1 MKNFKRILAMVLA
14 VIMVVSVMMVGV
26 SADDTKATYNATAI
40 ERLNKLGIFK
50 GSTSGNMHADDDVTR
65 EQMALFTGRVM
76 TGKTATNYWETY
88 VNATTFEDIDDESAE
103 FIGAIAYAYENGVV
117 IGKSD
122 VRFDPK
128 GNVSYQDSLT
138 MVVRAL
144 GYTGLEYPNGYI
156 NKAIQLGLTNGISG
170 VAYKDNALRGVIATI
185 LYNALYA
192 ENSLFAKQ
200 FNLTS
205 GTYVLVAT
213 PQFTTAYG
221 EIIEAAVIGGYE
233 GNTINA
239 GYLAF
244 AKIDG
249 HGRIDHKTY
258 EYVKTSEIAST
269 FDTDFQNRLGYGY
282 NLTFENYKLAWA
294 DACAT
299 KTFVNYG
306 DNREMTSTAIWF
318 NEKDWNGTAYGPENF
333 LTVDGK
339 VYNAVDYN
347 DPDFKNVVGTQDI
360 VIYAPT
366 LAGTL
371 INEYRYFYNA
381 SGDITETDGTT
392 VILKLINGKYHA
404 MGTDGQWKLAT
415 DEDYRKALQC
425 VVATTKS
432 DYTILDKTTVPAV
445 YNNYFCELT
454 MMDYDGDGEYDAAVY
469 NPYYIGFAYRDIGT
483 VFNVITDAN
492 VRASVTT
499 SLDIRNFKVT
509 GKVNAL
515 GAWGMYIF
523 KFNRFNNEI
532 NVIEVVGK
540 ASGRVTSA
548 KPGYIPFGGTKYVGS
563 TVTIGDATYAVGG
576 WDNTNLHGYHEIISF
591 VGNNDYCTGW
601 NDALATAQHPMYE
614 LFNNAYVLAGH
625 LIYGNAGRD
634 GKDEFVTFDPWDA
647 DYAINNDKIV
657 VEALTDATGVYKTVT
672 INSINGATFDNIEL
686 EAFSNYINAM
696 AAENIII
703 KPSYFF
709 NETLKAKLVATEA
722 YKQELRKLVIKNLF
736 AKDQFF
742 YFADTELVFNAMYYA
757 DLGLTIAD
765 AKDKAETMAIFEV
778 NTVAAD
784 GSLNLITEERAWY
797 DPYSNYITFDKGI
810 SDKGLINTNTIIATD
825 STVFT
830 FVCKDGIY
838 TYTGKPADGWALNL
852 KGAGIMTKILAA
864 SNSNIMIVAND
875 RKLEEVAIG
884 TADFMTVTRNYD
896 GTRVNREH
904 NNTWRVNEAD
914 VFVQNFF
921 INEEVYLVTSS
932 VVADE
937 IVFDEE
943 TNSTLY
949 VYTGLYDL
957 VNRKADVTV
966 TTNTPLNI
974 FNGTVHT
981 VNTQRIG
988 LVISIDNEGLIGG
1001 AADIEYVDPAAYA
1014 TDLSKL
1020 FALNTNADGLSGVSY
1035 GEFVGYIKSG
1045 DTVTHV
1051 VVNDGTADKQI
1062 TVTGFEFVVVYQDTT
1077 KPNYQTPA
1085 TNFVQVGDASKILEG
1100 ADIFYRIDALT
1111 GKMVAYVFNPG
1122 ILQVPTP

>member
-144 GYTGLEYPNGYI
+144 GYTGLDYPNGYI
-156 NKAIQLGLTNGISG
+156 NKAIKLGLTDGISG

-221 EIIEAAVIGGYE
+221 EIIEAATIGGYE

-239 GYLAF
+239 DYLAF

-318 NEKDWNGTAYGPENF
+318 NDKDHVYNDTTFANF
-333 LTVDGK
+333 LKVDGK

-347 DPDFKNVVGTQDI
+347 DPDFKNIVGTQDI
-360 VIYAPT
+360 VIYYPTAP
-366 LAGTL
+366 AGAA
-371 INEYRYFYNA
+371 INEYRYYYNA
-381 SGDITETDGTT
+381 DGDITTPAGA
-392 VILKLINGKYHA
+392 VILKLINGKYYA
-404 MGTDGQWKLAT
+404 ADANGQWKLAT
-415 DEDYRKALQC
+415 DEDYRKALSQ
-425 VVATTKS
+425 VPATTVS
-432 DYTILDKTTVPAV
+432 DYAIFNNATVAEI
-445 YNNYFCELT
+445 YNTYFCELT

-469 NPYYIGFAYRDIGT
+469 APYYLGVAWGDIAT
-483 VFNVITDAN
+483 RFNVVTDNAVNASITTG
-492 VRASVTT
+492 R
-499 SLDIRNFKVT
+499 DIRNFKVT
-509 GKVNAL
+509 GKASAL
-515 GAWGMYIF
+515 GAWGMYLF
-523 KFNRFNNEI
+523 KFNRFNNEV
-532 NVIEVVGK
+532 NVVDIVGRSAGTVK
-540 ASGRVTSA
+540 SA
-548 KPGYIPFGGTKYVGS
+548 KQGYIPYGGSKFVGS
-563 TVTIGDATYAVGG
+563 TATIGDATYAVGG
-576 WDNTNLHGYHEIISF
+576 WGNQELHGYTALVNSGYDGSKIAEVRLLDGRVANS
-591 VGNNDYCTGW
+591 DYSSGW
-601 NDALATAQHPMYE
+601 NEILVAAQLPMYE
-614 LFNNAYVLAGH
+614 GFNGWILGGH
-625 LIYGNAGRD
+625 LIYGYPFRD
-634 GKDEFVTFDPWDA
+634 GVNEFVVFDPWEA

-657 VEALTDATGVYKTVT
+657 VEALTDSTGVYKTVT

-686 EAFSNYINAM
+686 EAFSNYIDAM
-696 AAENIII
+696 MAENIVI

-709 NETLKAKLVATEA
+709 NETLKAKLVATEE
-722 YKQELRKLVIKNLF
+722 YKSELRKLVIKNLF
-736 AKDQFF
+736 ANGQFTYLADSDDAM
-742 YFADTELVFNAMYYA
+742 YFADM
-757 DLGLTIAD
+757 TIGE
-765 AKDKAETMAIFEV
+765 AKDAAATMAIFDV
-778 NTVAAD
+778 NNVAAD
-784 GSLNLITEERAWY
+784 GSLNLVTEERTWFNPA
-797 DPYSNYITFDKGI
+797 NRILTFDKGI
-810 SDKGLINTNTIIATD
+810 SDVGLINANTLITTD
-825 STVFT
+825 STIFT
-830 FVCKDGIY
+830 FVCEDGIY
-838 TYTGKPADGWALNL
+838 TYTGKPADGWQLDL
-852 KGAGIMTKILAA
+852 SGMTKLFAA
-864 SNSNIMIVAND
+864 SNTNIMIVANSK
-875 RKLEEVAIG
+875 KLDEVAIG
-884 TADFMTVTRNYD
+884 TADFMTVTRDFD
-896 GTRVNREH
+896 GGRVDRLH
-904 NNTWRVNEAD
+904 NDTWRVNEAD

-932 VVADE
+932 VVAE
-937 IVFDEE
+937 QIVFDKE
-943 TNSTLY
+943 TDSFLY
-949 VYTGLYDL
+949 IYTGLYDL

-966 TTNTPLNI
+966 TTNTRLNI
-974 FNGTVHT
+974 FNGT
-981 VNTQRIG
+981 TQRIG
-988 LVISIDNEGLIGG
+988 LVISIDNEGLIGNNG
-1001 AADIEYVDPAAYA
+1001 VEYVDPADYA

-1020 FALNTNADGLSGVSY
+1020 FALNAGATGFDGVSY
-1035 GEFVGYIKSG
+1035 GKYVGNIKSG
-1045 DTVTHV
+1045 STISHI
-1051 VVNDGTADKQI
+1051 VVNDGQANKQI
-1062 TVTGFEFVVVYQDTT
+1062 TVTGIEFVVVYQDTSV
-1077 KPNYQTPA
+1077 PNFTTPA
-1085 TNFVQVGDASKILEG
+1085 TMFVQVGDAARILVD
-1100 ADIFYRIDALT
+1100 ADVFYRIDDLT

-1122 ILQVPTP
+1122 IEQ

>member
-88 VNATTFEDIDDESAE
+88 VNATTFKDIDNESAE

-144 GYTGLEYPNGYI
+144 GYTGLQYPEGYI
-156 NKAIQLGLTNGISG
+156 NKAIALGLTDGISG

-221 EIIEAAVIGGYE
+221 EIIEAATLGGYE

-258 EYVKTSEIAST
+258 EYVKTSEIASA

-282 NLTFENYKLAWA
+282 DLTFENYKLAWA
-294 DACAT
+294 DECAT

-318 NEKDWNGTAYGPENF
+318 NNKDWNTTGTTFANF
-333 LTVDGK
+333 LKVDGK
-339 VYNAVDYN
+339 AYNAVDYK
-347 DPDFKNVVGTQDI
+347 DPDFKNVVGAQDI

-366 LAGTL
+366 LPAGAS
-371 INEYRYFYNA
+371 INEYRYFYNTN
-381 SGDITETDGTT
+381 GDITTADGATI
-392 VILKLINGKYHA
+392 ILKLINGKYHA
-404 MGTDGQWKLAT
+404 QGTDGQWKLAT

-425 VVATTKS
+425 VTATTTS
-432 DYTILDKTTVPAV
+432 DYAILNNTTVAEV
-445 YNNYFCELT
+445 YNNYFGELT

-469 NPYYIGFAYRDIGT
+469 TPYYIGFAYSNIGT
-483 VFNVITDAN
+483 TFNVITDAT

-509 GKVNAL
+509 GKASAL

-532 NVIEVVGK
+532 NVVEIVGK
-540 ASGRVTSA
+540 ATGRVTSA
-548 KPGYIPFGGTKYVGS
+548 KQGYIPYGGTKYVGS
-563 TVTIGDATYAVGG
+563 AATIGDATYAVGG
-576 WDNTNLHGYHEIISF
+576 WDDANLHGYHAIISY

-601 NDALATAQHPMYE
+601 NEALVAAQHPMYE

-634 GKDEFVTFDPWDA
+634 GVNEFVAFDIWDA

-686 EAFSNYINAM
+686 EAFSNYIDAM
-696 AAENIII
+696 GAENIII
-703 KPSYFF
+703 KPAYFF
-709 NETLKAKLVATEA
+709 NEALKAKLVATEA
-722 YKQELRKLVIKNLF
+722 YKAELRKLVIKNLF
-736 AKDQFF
+736 AKDQFN
-742 YFADTELVFNAMYYA
+742 YFADTDLVFDAMYYA
-757 DLGLTIAD
+757 DLNLTIAD
-765 AKDKAETMAIFEV
+765 AKAEAETMAIFEV

-784 GSLNLITEERAWY
+784 GSLNLITEERTTWNNPA
-797 DPYSNYITFDKGI
+797 NTFITFDKGI
-810 SDKGLINTNTIIATD
+810 SDKGLINASTLITTD
-825 STVFT
+825 STIFT

-838 TYTGKPADGWALNL
+838 TYTGKPANGWALDL
-852 KGAGIMTKILAA
+852 SGMTKIFAA

-875 RKLEEVAIG
+875 RYLDEVAIG
-884 TADFMTVTRNYD
+884 NADFMTVTRNFN
-896 GTRVNREH
+896 GVRVNREH
-904 NNTWRVNEAD
+904 NDTWRVNEAD

-921 INEEVYLVTSS
+921 INEEVYLVTSAL
-932 VVADE
+932 VAEE
-937 IVFDEE
+937 IVYDNE
-943 TNSTLY
+943 TNSYLY

-966 TTNTPLNI
+966 TTNVRLNV
-974 FNGTVHT
+974 FNGSVHNI
-981 VNTQRIG
+981 NTQRIG

-1001 AADIEYVDPAAYA
+1001 AADIEYVDPADYA

-1020 FALNTNADGLSGVSY
+1020 FALNDNADGLNGVAY
-1035 GEFVGYIKSG
+1035 GKYVGNIKSG
-1045 DTVTHV
+1045 STVTHI
-1051 VVNDGTADKQI
+1051 VVNDGSENKQL

-1077 KPNYQTPA
+1077 TPNFQTPA
-1085 TNFVQVGDASKILEG
+1085 TMFVQVGDAAKIAVD
-1100 ADIFYRIDALT
+1100 ADVFYRIDALT

-1122 ILQVPTP
+1122 ILQ